1 MTYYNVFPPNLPP
14 LAIHYV
20 SSMTIEF
27 LIIGLTVPVKELENK
42 YVQLSEALSEKL
54 QALDAALVQSQGLQ
68 DALDSLLQWL
78 NTIESQLK

>member
-1 MTYYNVFPPNLPP
+1 
-14 LAIHYV
+14 
-20 SSMTIEF
+20 MTIEF

>member
-1 MTYYNVFPPNLPP
+1 MLRKFKISLNV
-14 LAIHYV
+14 LA
-20 SSMTIEF
+20 
-27 LIIGLTVPVKELENK
+27 PVKEFENK

-78 NTIESQLK
+78 NTIENQLK

>member
-1 MTYYNVFPPNLPP
+1 MFSPQPPP